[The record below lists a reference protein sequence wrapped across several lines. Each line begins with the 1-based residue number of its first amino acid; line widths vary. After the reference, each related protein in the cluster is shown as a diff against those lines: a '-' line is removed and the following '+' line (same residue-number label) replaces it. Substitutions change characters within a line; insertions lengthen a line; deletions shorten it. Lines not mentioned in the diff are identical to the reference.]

1 MVRWGPMRALGT
13 TLLAFALLAA
23 AAPAA
28 FAHDGGEGLWGE
40 TNDKVITN
48 AGFILIAFFPLF
60 IFVMSMLQ
68 WRLDKRKDARKR
80 AAKARTARADV
91 RGGW

>member
-1 MVRWGPMRALGT
+1 MVRWGAMRALRT
-13 TLLAFALLAA
+13 TLLAVALLFLT
-23 AAPAA
+23 APAA
-28 FAHDGGEGLWGE
+28 LAHDGGEGLWGE

-60 IFVMSMLQ
+60 ILAMSLLQ
-68 WRLDKRKDARKR
+68 WRLEKRKDARKR

>member
-1 MVRWGPMRALGT
+1 MRRAALRT
-13 TLLAFALLAA
+13 TLLTVAILAV

-28 FAHDGGEGLWGE
+28 LAHDGGEGWWGE

-80 AAKARTARADV
+80 AAKARASRADV

>member
-1 MVRWGPMRALGT
+1 MRRAALRT
-13 TLLAFALLAA
+13 ALLTVAILA
-23 AAPAA
+23 GAAPAA
-28 FAHDGGEGLWGE
+28 LAHDGGEGWWGE
-40 TNDKVITN
+40 TNDKVITT
-48 AGFILIAFFPLF
+48 AGFVLIAFFPLF

-80 AAKARTARADV
+80 AAKARASRADV

>member
-1 MVRWGPMRALGT
+1 MGRAFKT
-13 TLLAFALLAA
+13 TLLSLALLAV

-28 FAHDGGEGLWGE
+28 PAAGHDGGEGLWGE

-48 AGFILIAFFPLF
+48 AGFILIAFFPV
-60 IFVMSMLQ
+60 FVLLASLLQ
-68 WRLDKRKDARKR
+68 WQLDKRKERRKA
-80 AAKARTARADV
+80 AAKARRARADM